1 MKSVKALP
9 MAVFGVKEPEGWILL
24 TWGPD
29 TCAQTWMF
37 RHEEVNLPALVLPC
51 LSLRKE
57 NCL

>member
-1 MKSVKALP
+1 

-24 TWGPD
+24 MWGPD